1 MILSELAP
9 LVLAQHGVLYTMGNG
24 TAGEPV
30 LGFQASYGYEERKH
44 LSKQF
49 AVGVGLVGQCAK
61 EKRRILLTD
70 VPTDYI
76 RISSGLGDS
85 TPLNIIVLPVL
96 FEGSVRAVI
105 ELASFSR
112 FSPIHQA
119 FLDQLTESIGLVL
132 NTIEANTLTET
143 LLKQS
148 QSQAQELQVQQE
160 ELRSSNED
168 LGTQARQLEEK
179 NIEVE
184 RKNEEVEISKR
195 EVEDKAEQLAIS
207 SKYKSEFLASMS
219 HELRTP
225 LNSLLILAEQLQDN
239 PSGNLTAKQVEYASI
254 IRSSGSDLLTLLNDI
269 LDLAKVE
276 SGTVRME
283 MSPVAIREIQD
294 SVTRDFAHVAES
306 RKLGF
311 SVTVDDDVPDVM
323 TTDPDRL
330 RQVLKNLLS
339 NAFKF
344 THHGRVSLQVRVA
357 TAGWSP
363 GHQGLDDGGA
373 AIAFAVSDSGIG
385 IAPEQHRQIF
395 EAFAQAD
402 GATSRSYG
410 GTGLGLSISRELV
423 QLMGGEI
430 TLTSAPGQGS
440 VFTVFMPV
448 GDPNM
453 KGAVH
458 VAPGKPLPQRQLA
471 PAPSHRPAVRR
482 PASPAPAPA
491 VVAAAP
497 PPAAP
502 VAATAV
508 AVAVAAV
515 EAPAA
520 PIALPATPV
529 TVDDASLE
537 TELPTQVGS
546 SEFTA
551 LVVDDDARNVYALSV
566 LLERHGI
573 TVLGA
578 SGGREA
584 IATLQNTA
592 GIDIVFMD
600 IMMPLMDGYDTMRAL
615 RALPEFADLPIIA
628 VTAKVGADEEG
639 RCSAAGASSY
649 VPKPIDTATL
659 NEAVAR
665 WLPHWLGPLT
675 PLNAP

>member
-1 MILSELAP
+1 
-9 LVLAQHGVLYTMGNG
+9 
-24 TAGEPV
+24 
-30 LGFQASYGYEERKH
+30 
-44 LSKQF
+44 
-49 AVGVGLVGQCAK
+49 
-61 EKRRILLTD
+61 
-70 VPTDYI
+70 
-76 RISSGLGDS
+76 
-85 TPLNIIVLPVL
+85 
-96 FEGSVRAVI
+96 
-105 ELASFSR
+105 
-112 FSPIHQA
+112 
-119 FLDQLTESIGLVL
+119 
-132 NTIEANTLTET
+132 
-143 LLKQS
+143 
-148 QSQAQELQVQQE
+148 
-160 ELRSSNED
+160 
-168 LGTQARQLEEK
+168 
-179 NIEVE
+179 
-184 RKNEEVEISKR
+184 
-195 EVEDKAEQLAIS
+195 
-207 SKYKSEFLASMS
+207 
-219 HELRTP
+219 
-225 LNSLLILAEQLQDN
+225 
-239 PSGNLTAKQVEYASI
+239 
-254 IRSSGSDLLTLLNDI
+254 
-269 LDLAKVE
+269 
-276 SGTVRME
+276 
-283 MSPVAIREIQD
+283 
-294 SVTRDFAHVAES
+294 
-306 RKLGF
+306 
-311 SVTVDDDVPDVM
+311 
-323 TTDPDRL
+323 
-330 RQVLKNLLS
+330 VLKNLLS

-344 THHGRVSLQVRVA
+344 TEQGEVSLRISQA
-357 TAGWSP
+357 QDGWSA
-363 GHQGLDDGGA
+363 GHQRLGA
-373 AIAFAVSDSGIG
+373 AESVTAFIISDTGDG
-385 IAPEQHRQIF
+385 HHAGDAADDLRGLRPRGRH
-395 EAFAQAD
+395 D
-402 GATSRSYG
+402 GAPIRWH
-410 GTGLGLSISRELV
+410 GLGLSICRELV
-423 QLMGGEI
+423 HLLGGEI